1 MLLML
6 QENYG
11 DIFRKNERVKYLVRN
26 DLYIKVVFDDKYIT
40 IKKNV
45 L

>member
-1 MLLML
+1 ML

-11 DIFRKNERVKYLVRN
+11 DIFRKNERVKYLVKN

>member
-1 MLLML
+1 ML